1 MRGKRIAKQEIDKD
15 LLRKVRGEWKPFN
28 VIEARRSDA
37 FSAFGSV
44 EKSGCCCFMFCL
56 FYVSN
61 VFK

>member
-37 FSAFGSV
+37 FSACGSV
-44 EKSGCCCFMFCL
+44 EKSG
-56 FYVSN
+56 Y
-61 VFK
+61 